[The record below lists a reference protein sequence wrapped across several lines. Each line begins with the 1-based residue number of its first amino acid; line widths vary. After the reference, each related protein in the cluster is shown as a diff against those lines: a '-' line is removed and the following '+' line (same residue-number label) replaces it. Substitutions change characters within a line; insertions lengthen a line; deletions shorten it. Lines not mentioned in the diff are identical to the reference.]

1 MSATKGTSSG
11 ISHFQRSLI
20 VVANVIQGVGV
31 AHRRGWT
38 LVTTIQ
44 YNLISW
50 NSKLEN
56 HLSNRSEQG
65 VKPETDELTTNSS
78 ICFCSKPRH
87 GLQNDEVDCFAAWCR
102 GKCKEKG
109 SLCKLVGQRLW
120 NESRDTYIVW
130 HCLGIAFACINLS
143 SVKAF
148 KKTSICTRNVWALRY
163 TVGTAI
169 LLSLC
174 EKVEEVFMYKK
185 LTHVM
190 TKSFHAMYFPSGKW
204 HGSRWAQESLQPTGS
219 ECGPSKTVSDHRAI
233 VGEIVL
239 LKKDAL
245 YLSSSVVATAP
256 LLAAVFEEEPILSGN
271 KDILRMSFVHVNVCN
286 CGDMDLLEA
295 DSLHRTNDSFRRDSW
310 KNSCDT

>member
-1 MSATKGTSSG
+1 MSVTERKFSG

-130 HCLGIAFACINLS
+130 HCLGIAFAYINLS
-143 SVKAF
+143 SLKAF

-185 LTHVM
+185 TYTRYDKVVSRNVFSQWEVAWKQMSARIITAHWKWM
-190 TKSFHAMYFPSGKW
+190 RTFENCIWPSRD
-204 HGSRWAQESLQPTGS
+204 RWWDCIVEEGRLVPFQFSG
-219 ECGPSKTVSDHRAI
+219 GHRTAF
-233 VGEIVL
+233 G
-239 LKKDAL
+239 
-245 YLSSSVVATAP
+245 SSVWRRAYSFWKQRYP
-256 LLAAVFEEEPILSGN
+256 EDVFCSRERL
-271 KDILRMSFVHVNVCN
+271 
-286 CGDMDLLEA
+286 
-295 DSLHRTNDSFRRDSW
+295 
-310 KNSCDT
+310 